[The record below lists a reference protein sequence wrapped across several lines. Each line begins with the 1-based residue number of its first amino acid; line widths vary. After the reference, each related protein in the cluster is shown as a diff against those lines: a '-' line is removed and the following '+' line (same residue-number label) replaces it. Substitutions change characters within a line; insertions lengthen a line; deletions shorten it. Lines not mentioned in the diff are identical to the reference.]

1 MHARRVVAGYRRAS
15 VRAELDAAV
24 ALLEASGA
32 TVRVTTASGIALDAP
47 DENARRASRGAL
59 AHALRD
65 EPNAAYRIDVT
76 RDAHGALLVALTP
89 EHAAVESDI
98 AGSGT

>member
-32 TVRVTTASGIALDAP
+32 TVRVTAASGIALDAP
-47 DENARRASRGAL
+47 DENARRAIRGAL
-59 AHALRD
+59 AIALRD
-65 EPNAAYRIDVT
+65 EPNATYRIDVA
-76 RDAHGALLVALTP
+76 RDAHGALIVAMTP
-89 EHAAVESDI
+89 EHAAADSATD
-98 AGSGT
+98 GSGT